1 MDILHAVRDV
11 GLGEVKIIKFFEN
24 RTNGQSKG
32 YFIIN
37 VFIVKCLT
45 NRYVMAELANE
56 ALALGAPDKLQSVY
70 V

>member
-32 YFIIN
+32 YFII
-37 VFIVKCLT
+37 KYLRCK
-45 NRYVMAELANE
+45 MS
-56 ALALGAPDKLQSVY
+56 DQ
-70 V
+70 